1 MPSGTHIHPSLRESR
16 HVPASQLQS
25 TLMQRL
31 WIETSPLCAGS
42 YFWSGVK
49 VGIKWE
55 KRSKISKQKKKEENN
70 LWCWGVYSLTE
81 NTQAQYCR
89 TTKKNTS
96 QDKWTQYRVSVSKE
110 KTIFLVKVR
119 LDKDKSVLKIIPPNL
134 AFFEGCN
141 KSLGNEISFVLFSCR
156 DTPAS
161 SGLGGPT
168 LLQVPYTS

>member
-1 MPSGTHIHPSLRESR
+1 M
-16 HVPASQLQS
+16 
-25 TLMQRL
+25 
-31 WIETSPLCAGS
+31 
-42 YFWSGVK
+42 
-49 VGIKWE
+49 GIKWE

-81 NTQAQYCR
+81 DTQAQYCR

-119 LDKDKSVLKIIPPNL
+119 LNKDKSVLKIIPPNL

-141 KSLGNEISFVLFSCR
+141 KSLGNEISFVLFCFLAE
-156 DTPAS
+156 TPLPLQDWEDQHDYKFHTLVRYEIQNFKRPEVYISTKPEEISMACHT
-161 SGLGGPT
+161 LGGWEN
-168 LLQVPYTS
+168 VIESNYNENM